1 MALAPAGRLPLY
13 AELEQETRQV
23 CEDVILNSKKD
34 ETPLK
39 RFMAFLN
46 FRSSDGT
53 VPDGALGRRKT
64 VRGTGRNSEA
74 PGCRAKHRVG

>member
-1 MALAPAGRLPLY
+1 MPIHAARGLNMALAPAGRLPLY
-13 AELEQETRQV
+13 SDLEQETRQV

-46 FRSSDGT
+46 FRHLPLKPSQNR
-53 VPDGALGRRKT
+53 AL
-64 VRGTGRNSEA
+64 
-74 PGCRAKHRVG
+74 

>member
-13 AELEQETRQV
+13 ADLEQETREV

-46 FRSSDGT
+46 FRHL
-53 VPDGALGRRKT
+53 A
-64 VRGTGRNSEA
+64 
-74 PGCRAKHRVG
+74 